1 MTRTCPL
8 LPMCLLISTALACG
22 GSPPAGPGPM
32 QPGGP
37 GKPGSAGTGGSGMT
51 GMPHPGDPQ
60 GTGSTAGGAGATGM
74 KGSGGTPGSGGAKGT
89 GGATGMAGMTGKGM
103 QGQGGPGQGGMNM
116 PGKMPP
122 MGMGTG
128 GVIIIGIPA
137 PGTPGT
143 VFPGGGPS
151 GSAPLAPGCTPA
163 SAHECPSSSGVCATS
178 STSMPTGTTMGS
190 ICFYGPITS
199 STTTT
204 QSSPAATIEY
214 LHETA
219 GGEEYYRFRVTFDP
233 RFVDNTYGA
242 NAIGWGQRGHT
253 FNDLVGSDHA
263 ELALFDGG
271 LGLVS
276 QFDIDYIS
284 QDSAATCAY
293 GALGV
298 SGGEGKM
305 LIGDSKYVL
314 ASTTSLDR
322 DLNGCGYCKSAACG
336 GDCTNASPATDS
348 SYTPNSSAP
357 NWDYR
362 VVYEVWMDASVFGSA
377 GFGGASISFVHA
389 SPSKANSDTV
399 TVVPK
404 PCGGCPE
411 GSESVMTS
419 EGLTCVPVCPAG
431 GGTGGSSGTSGTGGS
446 GSTGE
451 TGFYNYSESSSNGEM
466 GAPANQCPVCPDG
479 ERAVTYTEGYSCVP
493 GCSTGTIAIEGGE
506 CVPVCPDG
514 VTPDTTG
521 DGANC
526 STSTGF

>member
-8 LPMCLLISTALACG
+8 LPICLLLSATFACG
-22 GSPPAGPGPM
+22 GASPAGPGPM
-32 QPGGP
+32 GPGGHTMP
-37 GKPGSAGTGGSGMT
+37 GPA
-51 GMPHPGDPQ
+51 
-60 GTGSTAGGAGATGM
+60 
-74 KGSGGTPGSGGAKGT
+74 GSGG
-89 GGATGMAGMTGKGM
+89 AGMTGKPGPGGTPATGGTAGTPATKGSGGAPGTAGAPGKGM
-103 QGQGGPGQGGMNM
+103 PGPTGQGGTTM
-116 PGKMPP
+116 PGKMP

-128 GVIIIGIPA
+128 GGVVVIGIPT

-151 GSAPLAPGCTPA
+151 GAAPLAPGCTPA
-163 SAHECPSSSGVCATS
+163 SAHECPSASGVCATS

-190 ICFYGPITS
+190 ICFFGPITS
-199 STTTT
+199 TTTTT
-204 QSSPAATIEY
+204 QSSPAATVEY

-219 GGEEYYRFRVTFDP
+219 AGQEYYRFRITFDP

-242 NAIGWGQRGHT
+242 NAIGWGQKGHT
-253 FNDLVGSDHA
+253 FKDLVGSDHA
-263 ELALFDGG
+263 ELSLFDGG

-276 QFDIDYIS
+276 QFDIDYITAS
-284 QDSAATCAY
+284 SASTCGY

-305 LIGDSKYVL
+305 LVGDAKYVL

-336 GDCTNASPATDS
+336 GDCTSVSPATDA
-348 SYTPNSSAP
+348 SYTPNAVAP

-362 VVYEVWMDASVFGSA
+362 VVYEVWMDASVFGSG

-389 SPSKANSDTV
+389 SPSKASSDTI

-411 GSESVMTS
+411 GSVMS
-419 EGLTCVPVCPAG
+419 SDGLSCVPVCPG
-431 GGTGGSSGTSGTGGS
+431 GGETGSSG
-446 GSTGE
+446 E
-451 TGFYNYSESSSNGEM
+451 TGYYQASSNGET
-466 GAPANQCPVCPDG
+466 GAPANMCPVCPDG
-479 ERAVTYTEGYSCVP
+479 SRPVVYTEGYECIP
-493 GCSTGTIAIEGGE
+493 GCPAGTVPIEGSA

-514 VTPDTTG
+514 TPDYAS
-521 DGANC
+521 DGSDC
-526 STSTGF
+526 SGSTGV